1 LRKIRIVLLVV
12 GGIVVVASLFTMPRS
27 SGGAGASML
36 FGAEVPSHVIAILQR
51 SCADCHSEHT
61 RYPWYSYVAP
71 VSLLIRRDVEVGRQ
85 ALNLSRW
92 SELTP
97 ILRQRR
103 LSGIANQV
111 RDGEMPLGF
120 YTWLHPEA
128 ALSEVE
134 KDTIFEWT
142 HEEKMRLI
150 REAAAA
156 RGEH

>member
-1 LRKIRIVLLVV
+1 
-12 GGIVVVASLFTMPRS
+12 
-27 SGGAGASML
+27 
-36 FGAEVPSHVIAILQR
+36 
-51 SCADCHSEHT
+51 
-61 RYPWYSYVAP
+61 
-71 VSLLIRRDVEVGRQ
+71 VEVGRQ